1 MKSIFV
7 LARPDLEVVMATITL
22 QLGNYSNYVASHMW
36 NLHDSVLSEDVSDQM
51 EVEDYATSHLYKCVE
66 KDGVEVRKP
75 RSVILDLRENMVGLD
90 TESGSDNNAGGLSQ
104 SVWGGVMTT
113 VELPDYSYVKPDWN
127 DTSVASGR

>member
-1 MKSIFV
+1 
-7 LARPDLEVVMATITL
+7 
-22 QLGNYSNYVASHMW
+22 MW